1 MLQCDFPNFIEIE
14 LRNECSSINLLY
26 IFRTLFPKNNYG
38 ELLTTESVFGVTLV
52 RIFPGYLSVFSPNA
66 EKCGPE

>member
-52 RIFPGYLSVFSPNA
+52 RIFPG
-66 EKCGPE
+66 

>member
-52 RIFPGYLSVFSPNA
+52 RIFPGELSVFSRNA
-66 EKCGPE
+66 GECGPE